1 MNITNWDSLRFFLAA
16 AETGSISSAA
26 RSLTSNPA
34 TVSRHIDA
42 LEQGL
47 GEKLFK
53 RSAKGLSLSSR
64 GQYVFEQ
71 AQKILQSIHKI
82 QQPSEGNQESA
93 RGTVRLS
100 LPEGLGLEILIPA
113 LGDFY
118 RRYPDIKL
126 VFNLSATTANF
137 TQAEADIS
145 VRLFCPDEDQLI
157 KRCLGEMKIGLYA
170 SKAYEKNHG
179 LPTRLKDLRKHRVI
193 TYGDHLSILPE
204 NQWLFNH
211 SDESQRIL
219 SSDSTVTRFKATISG
234 AGISLQPVVMAQTNA
249 ELIPLFAAAK
259 LPTHAVWLVYHEDIQ
274 HVSRIRAVAEFIADY
289 LGDKLKEQSKL
300 NT

>member
-16 AETGSISSAA
+16 AETNSISSAA
-26 RSLTSNPA
+26 RSLASNPS

-53 RSAKGLSLSSR
+53 RSAKGLRLTAR
-64 GQYVFEQ
+64 GQLVFEQ
-71 AQKILQSIHKI
+71 AQKIQQSVHKI
-82 QQPSEGNQESA
+82 QQPSEDNKESA
-93 RGTVRLS
+93 KGTVRLS
-100 LPEGLGLEILIPA
+100 LPEGLGLEILMPS

-118 RRYPDIKL
+118 KRYPDIKL
-126 VFNLSATTANF
+126 VFNLSATTANL
-137 TQAEADIS
+137 TQTEADIS

-157 KRCLGEMKIGLYA
+157 IKCLGEMKMGLYA
-170 SKAYEKNHG
+170 SKAYEKTHG

-204 NQWLFNH
+204 NQWLLNH
-211 SDESQRIL
+211 SDESQRVL
-219 SSDSTVTRFKATISG
+219 SSDSTVTRFKAAIAG

-249 ELIPLFAAAK
+249 ELVPLFAAVK
-259 LPTHAVWLVYHEDIQ
+259 LPTHAVWLVYHEGIQ
-274 HVSRIRAVAEFIADY
+274 HVSRIRAVAEFIADH
-289 LGDKLKEQSKL
+289 LGERLKQ
-300 NT
+300 

>member
-26 RSLTSNPA
+26 RSLISNQS
-34 TVSRHIDA
+34 TVSRHIDV
-42 LEQGL
+42 LEKSL
-47 GEKLFK
+47 GEKLFR
-53 RSAKGLSLSSR
+53 RSVKGLNLTAKG
-64 GQYVFEQ
+64 QVVFEQ
-71 AQKILQSIHKI
+71 AQKIQQAIHKI
-82 QQPSEGNQESA
+82 QQPTHDGKDSA

-100 LPEGLGLEILIPA
+100 LPEGLGQEILIPA

-118 RRYPDIKL
+118 NLYPDIKL

-145 VRLFCPDEDQLI
+145 VRLFCPEEDQLI
-157 KRCLGEMKIGLYA
+157 IKCLGEMKMGLYA
-170 SKAYEKNHG
+170 SKTYEKIHG

-204 NQWLFNH
+204 NQWLLNH
-211 SDESQRIL
+211 SDVSQRIL
-219 SSDSTVTRFKATISG
+219 SSDSTVTRFKATTSG

-259 LPTHAVWLVYHEDIQ
+259 LPTHAVWLVYHEEIQ
-274 HVSRIRAVAEFIADY
+274 HVSRIRAVAEFISNY
-289 LGDKLKEQSKL
+289 LGDKLKE
-300 NT
+300 